1 MRGSQSGDGAYP
13 VTLRLIPHKLGDRF
27 LCRLNG
33 GDLPN
38 RRTAMGR
45 KQSAHRVQFSDA
57 SQ

>member
-13 VTLRLIPHKLGDRF
+13 VTLPPILHKPGDRF

-38 RRTAMGR
+38 QRSATGR
-45 KQSAHRVQFSDA
+45 EPKFA
-57 SQ
+57 